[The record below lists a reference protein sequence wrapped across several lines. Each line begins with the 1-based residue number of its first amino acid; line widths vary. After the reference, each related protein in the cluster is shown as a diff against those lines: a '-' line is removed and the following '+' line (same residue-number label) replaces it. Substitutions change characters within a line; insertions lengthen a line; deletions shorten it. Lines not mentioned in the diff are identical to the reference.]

1 MLIVDLDL
9 KDGRGVVSVA
19 VSNIVDRERLRQ
31 YFNET
36 EKMLDKSSLNEDTN
50 DRS

>member
-1 MLIVDLDL
+1 MLIAELDL

-19 VSNIVDRERLRQ
+19 VSNIVEKERLLK
-31 YFNET
+31 YFKET